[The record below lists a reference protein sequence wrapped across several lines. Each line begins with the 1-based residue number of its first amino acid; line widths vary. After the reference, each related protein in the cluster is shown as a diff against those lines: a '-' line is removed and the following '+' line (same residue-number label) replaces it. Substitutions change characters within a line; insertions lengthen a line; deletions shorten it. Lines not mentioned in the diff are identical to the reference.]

1 MHTRHLSIKL
11 IYMNASSKA
20 ISMSFNVGSCLTQA
34 FRSMKGDGSCGPHR
48 LRARFAS
55 RLRFTVALLLKD
67 LESSVNWSSLSLP
80 ETFRIES
87 DSNLLNIYNYV
98 FAQCHLVIRF
108 YARLF
113 I

>member
-1 MHTRHLSIKL
+1 MHTKQYSIKL
-11 IYMNASSKA
+11 IHINASSKA
-20 ISMSFNVGSCLTQA
+20 ISISFNVGCCLTQA
-34 FRSMKGDGSCGPHR
+34 FRSMKGDGSSGLHR

-87 DSNLLNIYNYV
+87 DSNQLNIQLCICSMSPRY
-98 FAQCHLVIRF
+98 
-108 YARLF
+108 
-113 I
+113 